1 MAGEFKGTKVTA
13 TGPFVDQDAQK
24 FADTM
29 KDFEAKTGITIQ
41 YQGSKEFEASIK
53 AAFDAG
59 NAPDVVDFPQPGLL
73 ASFVQQGKIIDLSK
87 YLDMTALK
95 ANYNPYWLDQAMM
108 DGPNGTIMAGVW
120 ERVNGKG
127 FVYYPKKAWDAS
139 GYKIPT
145 TYEELRTLMDQ
156 MVKDGTTPWCIG
168 IESGA
173 ATGWV
178 ATDWIE
184 NIMLRTT
191 TPENYDAWV
200 QGKLKFSS
208 PEVTHAAEIMADMW
222 QDKYVYGGRAAIVKT
237 SFGDSTLPMF
247 DAKGPKCFMNMNG
260 NFITSFFP
268 AGLTAGVD
276 YGAFYFPPI
285 DPQYDSPAEVA
296 GDIWGASND
305 RPEVMAVMEYFT
317 KGEHLK
323 VWMQEGGAIA
333 PQKDAD
339 LSWYGSDI
347 ERVIG
352 AAIVNAKTLRFDG
365 SDSMPG
371 SVGAGSFWKE
381 MTNFVAGAEDLT
393 TALKN
398 IDASWPASSSTG
410 GSTTPAAQSFLDRAM
425 AGEFKG
431 TKVTAT
437 GPFVDQD
444 AQKFA
449 DTMKDFEAKTGI
461 TIQYQGS
468 KEFEASIKAAFDAG
482 NAPDVVDFPQP
493 GSAGLVRHA
502 RQDYG
507 LEQVSGHDRA
517 QGQLQSLLDR
527 PSHDDRPQR
536 PDHGRCVG
544 TRQRQGLRVLS

>member
-1 MAGEFKGTKVTA
+1 MAGEFKGKTVTA

-24 FADTM
+24 FNATM
-29 KDFEAKTGITIQ
+29 KDFQDKTGITIA

-53 AAFDAG
+53 AAIDSG
-59 NAPDVVDFPQPGLL
+59 TAPDVIDFPQPGLI
-73 ASFVQQGKIIDLSK
+73 ASFAKQGKIADLSK
-87 YLDMTALK
+87 YLDLDALK

-108 DGPNGTIMAGVW
+108 DGPSGKIMGGVW

-145 TYEELRTLMDQ
+145 TYEELKTVMDQ
-156 MVKDGTTPWCIG
+156 MVADGTPPWCIG

-178 ATDWIE
+178 ATDWME

-200 QGKLKFSS
+200 QGKLKFDS
-208 PEVTHAAEIMADMW
+208 PEVLKAATIMSDTW
-222 QDKYVYGGRAAIVKT
+222 LNPKYVYGGNASIVKT

-268 AGLTAGVD
+268 AGLKAGED

-285 DPQYDSPAEVA
+285 DPTYGSPVEVA

-323 VWMQEGGAIA
+323 SWMEAGGAIA

-347 ERVIG
+347 ERVLG
-352 AAIVNAKTLRFDG
+352 QAIINAKTLRFDG
-365 SDSMPG
+365 SDNMP
-371 SVGAGSFWKE
+371 SAVGAGSFWKE
-381 MTNFVAGAEDLT
+381 MTSFVAGAEDLN

-398 IDASWPASSSTG
+398 VDASWP
-410 GSTTPAAQSFLDRAM
+410 
-425 AGEFKG
+425 K
-431 TKVTAT
+431 
-437 GPFVDQD
+437 
-444 AQKFA
+444 
-449 DTMKDFEAKTGI
+449 
-461 TIQYQGS
+461 
-468 KEFEASIKAAFDAG
+468 
-482 NAPDVVDFPQP
+482 
-493 GSAGLVRHA
+493 
-502 RQDYG
+502 
-507 LEQVSGHDRA
+507 
-517 QGQLQSLLDR
+517 
-527 PSHDDRPQR
+527 
-536 PDHGRCVG
+536 
-544 TRQRQGLRVLS
+544 

>member
-1 MAGEFKGTKVTA
+1 MKTTKKTLWLALSMLLVTAFLLSACAPAATPVPTQPPAPTQAPAATQAPAPTEAPAATQAEAPTEAPTEAAMGTGSFLDRAMAGEFKGKTVTA

-24 FADTM
+24 FNDTM
-29 KDFEAKTGITIQ
+29 KDFEDKTGITIQ

-73 ASFVQQGKIIDLSK
+73 ASFASQGKVVDLSK
-87 YLDMTALK
+87 YLDLTALK
-95 ANYNPYWLDQAMM
+95 ANYNPYWIDQSMM
-108 DGPNGTIMAGVW
+108 PGKDGTPIMAGVW

-127 FVYYPKKAWDAS
+127 FVYYPKKAWDAA
-139 GYKIPT
+139 GYAIPT
-145 TYEELRTLMDQ
+145 TFDELKTLMDQ
-156 MVKDGTTPWCIG
+156 MVSDGSTPWCIG

-200 QGKLKFSS
+200 QGKLKFDS
-208 PEVTHAAEIMADMW
+208 PEVKNAAQIMSDIW
-222 QDKYVYGGRAAIVKT
+222 LNPKYVYGGNASIVKT

-247 DAKGPKCFMNMNG
+247 DPKGPQCFMNMNG

-268 AGLTAGVD
+268 QGLQAGVD

-285 DPQYDSPAEVA
+285 DPQYDSPMEVA

-323 VWMQEGGAIA
+323 VWMEEGGAIA

-339 LSWYGSDI
+339 LSWYGSDVD
-347 ERVIG
+347 RVVG
-352 AAIVNAKTLRFDG
+352 KAIVEAKTLRFDA
-365 SDSMPG
+365 SDAMPG
-371 SVGAGSFWKE
+371 AVGAGSFWKE
-381 MTNFVAGAEDLT
+381 MTNYIAGQENLD

-398 IDASWPASSSTG
+398 IDASWP
-410 GSTTPAAQSFLDRAM
+410 
-425 AGEFKG
+425 K
-431 TKVTAT
+431 
-437 GPFVDQD
+437 
-444 AQKFA
+444 
-449 DTMKDFEAKTGI
+449 
-461 TIQYQGS
+461 
-468 KEFEASIKAAFDAG
+468 
-482 NAPDVVDFPQP
+482 
-493 GSAGLVRHA
+493 
-502 RQDYG
+502 
-507 LEQVSGHDRA
+507 
-517 QGQLQSLLDR
+517 
-527 PSHDDRPQR
+527 
-536 PDHGRCVG
+536 
-544 TRQRQGLRVLS
+544 